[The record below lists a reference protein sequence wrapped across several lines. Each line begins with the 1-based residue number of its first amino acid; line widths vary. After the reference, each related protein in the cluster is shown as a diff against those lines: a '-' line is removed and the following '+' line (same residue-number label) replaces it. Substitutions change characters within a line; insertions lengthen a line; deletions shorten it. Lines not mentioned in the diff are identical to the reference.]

1 MSTKRQKIT
10 PNPAITQVRI
20 STRSAR
26 DAERRAAERRAAV
39 ANREITR
46 WDVAYDH
53 RPHTPALAR
62 EWTEREAMTA
72 AQRVVEGC
80 AEIRASQNPAPSMDE
95 VVESIKLKPR
105 PATPHFVTPDVI
117 LLAQLLP
124 VALGLLAAFFAG
136 LALGRAL

>member
-10 PNPAITQVRI
+10 PNPAITQARI
-20 STRSAR
+20 STRSAH
-26 DAERRAAERRAAV
+26 DAERRAAV

-72 AQRVVEGC
+72 AQRVIEAC
-80 AEIRASQNPAPSMDE
+80 AEIHSSQNPAPSMDE
-95 VVESIKLKPR
+95 VVESTKLKPR
-105 PATPHFVTPDVI
+105 PAAPHFVTPDVI